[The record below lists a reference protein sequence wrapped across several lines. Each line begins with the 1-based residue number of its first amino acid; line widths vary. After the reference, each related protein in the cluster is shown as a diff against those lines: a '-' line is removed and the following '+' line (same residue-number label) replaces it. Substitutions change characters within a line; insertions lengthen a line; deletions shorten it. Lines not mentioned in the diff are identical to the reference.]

1 VVRYSF
7 NTFNHSAWLGRPPS
21 LPEQID
27 AAAAAGYEHVGL
39 DMPSIRAHAESGLEP
54 EALAARIA
62 AAGLTPY
69 ELTFVTIVPD
79 ADATRASLEEALDLV
94 GPIQPT
100 YVQCLVTGPPD
111 ECVGTAREV
120 GTALADRGVGLA
132 IEYLPNIPVRSIA
145 DTLYVIDR
153 VGLPS
158 VRVCVDTFHFFH
170 GPDTWD
176 DLDTLPSEQLAFVQF
191 DDAPTVMDAGDP
203 SLGAAMM
210 DHRVLPGEGVFEL
223 DEFAR
228 HLEAR
233 GFDGVVSVEVL
244 SAEWR
249 DRPLDEFARASLA
262 ATKAFFGNA

>member
-1 VVRYSF
+1 VRYSF
-7 NTFNHSAWLGRPPS
+7 NTFNHTSWLGLPPS

-27 AAAAAGYEHVGL
+27 AAAAAGYEHIGL
-39 DMPSIRAHAESGLEP
+39 DMPSIRAHAEAGLAP
-54 EALAARIA
+54 EALADRIA
-62 AAGLTPY
+62 TAGMTPY
-69 ELTFVTIVPD
+69 ELTFVTIVPN
-79 ADATRASLEEALDLV
+79 ADATRASLEDALDLV
-94 GPIQPT
+94 GPIQPE

-111 ECVGTAREV
+111 ECVGPTRDA
-120 GTALADRGVGLA
+120 GAALAEHGVGLA

-145 DTLYVIDR
+145 DTLHVIER

-176 DLDTLPSEQLAFVQF
+176 DLDRLPSKQLAFVQF
-191 DDAPTVMDAGDP
+191 DDAPEVLDAGDP
-203 SLGAAMM
+203 ALGAAMM
-210 DHRVLPGEGVFEL
+210 DGRVLPGDGVFEL

-228 HLEAR
+228 HLDAR

-249 DRPLDEFARASLA
+249 GRPVDEFARASLT
-262 ATKAFFGNA
+262 ATKAFFGNG